1 MGPWETDQGRGR
13 KPVAWGRRP
22 KGVGQIPFLCRPVS
36 GSMRPSQRVGRGRV
50 LGLLGGLVLNQAE
63 RIR

>member
-1 MGPWETDQGRGR
+1 M
-13 KPVAWGRRP
+13 AWGRRP
-22 KGVGQIPFLCRPVS
+22 KEVWQIPFQCGPVS
-36 GSMRPSQRVGRGRV
+36 ESIGSGQGVGRGRV